1 MSDASDAP
9 DTRTP
14 REGTA
19 AIHVRGA
26 ERADLPALLALEGH
40 FPGDRLGK
48 ASLNRFLV
56 SESAE
61 VWVATERGVVVG
73 DAIVLYR
80 RGFASARLY
89 SIVVDPRW
97 RGRGVA
103 GALLERAERAA
114 RERGAVAMRLEV
126 RSDND
131 GAIRLYRARG
141 YESVG
146 TTDHYYE
153 DGGDAVRM
161 RKRFVAAHAHL
172 ERVPYYP
179 QSLDFTCGPAAL
191 MMAMRAVGWTAP
203 FSQAEELALWRE
215 ATTVFMLSG
224 HGGTSAHGLA
234 VAARR
239 RGVRARVWVGDD
251 GVPFLDSV
259 RSPEKKTVI
268 AVAHRAFEAAL
279 ADDPD
284 AVRVGD
290 FGERDVVEQLRGGR
304 IPLVLVSGWRFHAE
318 KVPHWVAVT
327 GWDDD
332 HLYVHDPLVPEGT
345 QRADAVHLPLPRRHF
360 AALARYGRAR
370 HRAMVV
376 VGPLEPGRT
385 GGGQVRRSPKAASP
399 STK

>member
-1 MSDASDAP
+1 MSQASSAR
-9 DTRTP
+9 RTLAP
-14 REGTA
+14 REASA
-19 AIHVRGA
+19 ALEVR
-26 ERADLPALLALEGH
+26 RADRGDLASLLALEAH

-48 ASLNRFLV
+48 ASLKRFLT
-56 SESAE
+56 SERTD
-61 VWVATERGVVVG
+61 VWVAMADGAVIG

-89 SIVVDPRW
+89 SIVVDPER

-126 RSDND
+126 RSDNHA
-131 GAIRLYRARG
+131 AIGLYLARG

-153 DGGDAVRM
+153 DGGDALRM

-191 MMAMRAVGWTAP
+191 MMAMRAVGWSTP

-239 RGVRARVWVGDD
+239 RGVHARVWVGDD

-259 RSPEKKTVI
+259 RSEEKKTVI
-268 AVAHRAFEAAL
+268 GVAHRAFEAAL
-279 ADDPD
+279 AGDPD

-290 FGERDVVEQLRGGR
+290 FGERDVIEQLRDGR
-304 IPLVLVSGWRFHAE
+304 VPIVLVSGWRFHAE
-318 KVPHWVAVT
+318 KVPHWVVVT
-327 GWDDD
+327 GWDDE

-345 QRADAVHLPLPRRHF
+345 ERADALHLPLPRRQF
-360 AALARYGRAR
+360 AGLARYGRAR

-376 VGPLEPGRT
+376 VGPDDHGRKRA
-385 GGGQVRRSPKAASP
+385 GQARRSPKAASP